1 MERYCGD
8 LKSALKSKRFPWA
21 NLANRVLNKAY
32 LEQVELRYEL
42 LEGTSENE
50 VLSQG
55 EKIYDGCM
63 CYVAC
68 RPFIFAH
75 TCIDPL
81 SILRVPYRKHHA
93 PTPDILRKL
102 ISYFHSVTG
111 IPKNR
116 IKQSLP
122 EVMPTW
128 GKVRIANGGDSI
140 RCASSTRSEELERN
154 SSYVRVCLCLYQ
166 MKVF

>member
-1 MERYCGD
+1 MECYCGD

-32 LEQVELRYEL
+32 LEQVELQYEL

-63 CYVAC
+63 CSEA
-68 RPFIFAH
+68 RQPFIFAH

-81 SILRVPYRKHHA
+81 SIMRVPYQKHHA
-93 PTPDILRKL
+93 PTQDILRKI

-111 IPKNR
+111 VPKNR

-122 EVMPTW
+122 EIMPTW